1 MKYQYGYI
9 FVIGMLL
16 VYIFSMSQNKFVIIR
31 DKIKNQSQRTSIKN
45 HVHRMVPIN
54 INTRNVDHY
63 QQLGILYD
71 GNVTLPLL
79 GRRIYSGS
87 SKWNYY
93 TLTNDNIAMKVP
105 LSRNGRDC
113 TEQYGCE
120 ELYEEDTIII
130 PEYNNSKFKIK
141 LYDRSPK
148 YIPF

>member
-16 VYIFSMSQNKFVIIR
+16 MYIFSMSQNKFVVIR
-31 DKIKNQSQRTSIKN
+31 DKIRNQPQKTIVEKS
-45 HVHRMVPIN
+45 VHRGVPIN

-71 GNVTLPLL
+71 GTVTLPLL

-120 ELYEEDTIII
+120 ELYEDDTIII

-141 LYDRSPK
+141 LYDRSPR